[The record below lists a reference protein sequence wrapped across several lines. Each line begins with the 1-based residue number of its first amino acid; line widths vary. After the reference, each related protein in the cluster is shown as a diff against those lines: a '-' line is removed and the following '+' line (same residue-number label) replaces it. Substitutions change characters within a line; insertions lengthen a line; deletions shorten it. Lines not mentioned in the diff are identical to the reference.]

1 MANTLPAKARVDAVM
16 VAVAFAGSNIASYLL
31 TVIAARILA
40 PAVFG
45 EFGSLLAI
53 LVIGAVP
60 AMGLQTVVALK
71 VARAPQQD
79 RGPVVTLGLMT
90 TGTIVVAA
98 LVASPL
104 LMKLLHLD
112 SLWPLL
118 LLAIALTPITLLGLF
133 YGILQGTERFGLMAR
148 LVATE
153 AVGRVGG
160 TLAGLLIA
168 RTPTGALAGAAIGG
182 SLAALTGWLTCG
194 RPMPGRREAGHVSEV
209 LHAVQALLALV
220 LLVNLDLVL
229 ARHSLPAHQ
238 AGEYA
243 VGAVVTKIAYWL
255 PYAIAV
261 VVLPKLA
268 NEEVRRKVV
277 PKALAIVTA
286 ADAIVVVGCLAFGPT
301 VVALIGGPA
310 YASSSIPVWPFALVG
325 SLLSLVQI
333 LLYSRIASA
342 DRRSTLLTW
351 LAVGV
356 EIALVLGWW
365 HGSLTQVVSA
375 AVVATAALA
384 CFGALIEF
392 RSRAEPVA
400 RATRR

>member
-1 MANTLPAKARVDAVM
+1 MANAVPAKVRVDAVM

-45 EFGSLLAI
+45 ELSSLLAV
-53 LVIGAVP
+53 LVIGTVP

-79 RGPVVTLGLMT
+79 RGPLVTLGLMI
-90 TGTIVVAA
+90 TGTIA
-98 LVASPL
+98 LAGLAASPL
-104 LMKLLHLD
+104 LMRLLHLGTP
-112 SLWPLL
+112 WAVL
-118 LLAIALTPITLLGLF
+118 LLALTLAPLTLLGLW
-133 YGILQGTERFGLMAR
+133 YGILQGTERFNLVAR
-148 LVATE
+148 LVAAE
-153 AVGRVGG
+153 AVARVGG
-160 TLAGLLIA
+160 ALAGLLIA
-168 RTPTGALAGAAIGG
+168 RTPAGALAGALIGT
-182 SLAALTGWLTCG
+182 SLVAFIGWLSCG
-194 RPMPGRREAGHVSEV
+194 KPMPGRRGAGNVSEV

-268 NEEVRRKVV
+268 NDEVRRKVV
-277 PKALAIVTA
+277 PKALAIVAA
-286 ADAIVVVGCLAFGPT
+286 ADAIVVLGCVLFGRT
-301 VVALIGGPA
+301 VVSLIGGSA
-310 YASSSIPVWPFALVG
+310 YSASSIPVWPFALVG
-325 SLLSLVQI
+325 SLLSLAQI

-351 LAVGV
+351 LAVIV

-365 HGSLTQVVSA
+365 HGSLTQVVSG
-375 AVVATAALA
+375 AVAATAALA
-384 CFGALIEF
+384 CFGAFIEF
-392 RSRAEPVA
+392 RSRAGQPQAA
-400 RATRR
+400 RL